1 MASTGRLLVVGTP
14 LGNLG
19 DFSERAKEALTGA
32 DLILAE
38 DTRHSRPLL
47 DIIGA
52 TAKAISCHQHN
63 EEERLKV
70 VLERLEAGDTVALI
84 TDAGAPA
91 VSDPGGKI
99 VEGVAAKGGHIE
111 VIPGPSAPIAA
122 LMGAGLDTTRFTF
135 LGFLPRKGRSRVDAM
150 KAAAESGHALIL
162 FEAANRVEA
171 TLADLA
177 ETCGRRRVVVAR
189 ELTKK
194 FETFHRGVLGGDID
208 PPFVDKGE
216 VVIVVEGGEGEA
228 IAPPG
233 PSVEERAQQLAAD
246 ATLSPRDRA
255 KALGAEFHLSRKEA
269 YRRILEAAEAEP
281 SDAEPS
287 DAAPSDVESGRSDK
301 DAPVPT
307 VQDAPPP
314 RSLEE
319 ARQRVRTQVAVTAA
333 SRAEVRQSLD
343 DAGRALLRAYAA
355 AGGKLGAEASGD
367 DVSVALA
374 VMLESPRRMPAPSEV
389 NELLRALLASLGA
402 AEALDEAIEMMAD
415 AMGDG

>member
-1 MASTGRLLVVGTP
+1 MAHTGRLLVVGTP

-19 DFSERAKEALTGA
+19 DFSERAKEALVHA

-70 VLERLEAGDTVALI
+70 VLERLQAGDTVALI

-99 VEGVAAKGGHIE
+99 VEGVAAQGGRIE
-111 VIPGPSAPIAA
+111 VVPGPSAPIAA

-135 LGFLPRKGRSRVDAM
+135 LGFLPRKGRSRVDAL
-150 KAAAESGHALIL
+150 KAAAESGHALVL

-171 TLADLA
+171 TLTDLA
-177 ETCGRRRVVVAR
+177 DTCGKRRVVVAR

-194 FETFHRGVLGGDID
+194 FETFHRGVLGGDLD

-228 IAPPG
+228 IGPDG
-233 PSVEERAQQLAAD
+233 PSVEVRAQELAAD
-246 ATLSPRDRA
+246 STLSPRDRA
-255 KALGAEFHLSRKEA
+255 KTLGAEFHLSRKEA
-269 YRRILEAAEAEP
+269 YRRILEAG
-281 SDAEPS
+281 DAEPTA
-287 DAAPSDVESGRSDK
+287 AAPAPEVAAEASPPRNLDEARKRVVAQAAATAPARADVR
-301 DAPVPT
+301 
-307 VQDAPPP
+307 

-319 ARQRVRTQVAVTAA
+319 AGQ
-333 SRAEVRQSLD
+333 
-343 DAGRALLRAYAA
+343 ALLRAYAA
-355 AGGKLGAEASGD
+355 AGGKLDERAASD
-367 DVSVALA
+367 DVSQTLA
-374 VMLESPRRMPAPSEV
+374 MMLEAPRRMPAPSEV
-389 NELLRALLASLGA
+389 NELLRALLATLGT
-402 AEALDEAIEMMAD
+402 AEALDEAIEMMTD
-415 AMGDG
+415 AMGND